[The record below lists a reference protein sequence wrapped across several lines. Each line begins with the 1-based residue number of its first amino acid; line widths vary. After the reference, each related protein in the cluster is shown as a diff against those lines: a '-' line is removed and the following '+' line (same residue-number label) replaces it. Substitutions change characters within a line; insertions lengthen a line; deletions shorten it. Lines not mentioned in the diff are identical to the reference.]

1 MLPVIKVVIAIEIEL
16 LVLGLIFPEGGVVDS
31 FEGFG
36 LVLKALN
43 DVILLLEQHVEL
55 LKLLVDG
62 EQVGPEH

>member
-16 LVLGLIFPEGGVVDS
+16 FVLGLIFPEGGVVDS

-43 DVILLLEQHVEL
+43 DVILLLE
-55 LKLLVDG
+55 
-62 EQVGPEH
+62 